1 MPSLS
6 KLKGLL
12 TVFLLVHEMK
22 KRCWC
27 EQELD
32 KSWPFLSSTLLKKN
46 QRLSRPSNLVKSKRN
61 DSYPPPL
68 NFLKTSHDYLSILT
82 LPDLEKYNQARFLK
96 DMREVGH
103 NIHSNTY
110 PICLD
115 TNRSVKK
122 KTVFCLDYEMS
133 KGL

>member
-1 MPSLS
+1 MKWRLKSLINF
-6 KLKGLL
+6 KPL
-12 TVFLLVHEMK
+12 TE
-22 KRCWC
+22 KRWCRC
-27 EQELD
+27 EQELE
-32 KSWPFLSSTLLKKN
+32 KSRPFLSSTLLKKN
-46 QRLSRPSNLVKSKRN
+46 KKQRLSRPSNLVKSKQS

-82 LPDLEKYNQARFLK
+82 LPDLEKYNHARFLK